1 MLFQYWIAEKHYH
14 HLKTLFVD
22 IQSYRLVQGS
32 DCKLF
37 CNLSDCWH
45 QINSSW
51 GQCSL
56 LGTHMFLYSWVIVE
70 KSLVVGVKSFNF
82 EYVCSVSG
90 TGGSSPL
97 LFCSCQAWETME
109 SRAAVAL
116 EVEVVAAVVAEV
128 AVVVDGVP
136 KKPEFMCY
144 KARRLAEAL

>member
-1 MLFQYWIAEKHYH
+1 
-14 HLKTLFVD
+14 
-22 IQSYRLVQGS
+22 
-32 DCKLF
+32 
-37 CNLSDCWH
+37 
-45 QINSSW
+45 
-51 GQCSL
+51 
-56 LGTHMFLYSWVIVE
+56 MFLYSWVIVE

-116 EVEVVAAVVAEV
+116 EVEVVAVVVAEV
-128 AVVVDGVP
+128 VVVDDVP

>member
-1 MLFQYWIAEKHYH
+1 MLFHYWIAQKHYH
-14 HLKTLFVD
+14 HLKTQFVD
-22 IQSYRLVQGS
+22 FQSCRFVQGS

-37 CNLSDCWH
+37 CNLSECWH

-56 LGTHMFLYSWVIVE
+56 LGTHMFLYSWAIVE
-70 KSLVVGVKSFNF
+70 KSLVVGFKF

-128 AVVVDGVP
+128 AVVVDDVP
-136 KKPEFMCY
+136 KRPEFMCY